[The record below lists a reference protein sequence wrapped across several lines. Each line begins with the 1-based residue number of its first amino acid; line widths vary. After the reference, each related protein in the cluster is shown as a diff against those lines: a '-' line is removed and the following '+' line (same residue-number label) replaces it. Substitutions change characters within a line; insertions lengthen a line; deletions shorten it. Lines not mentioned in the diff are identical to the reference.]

1 MKVKKYF
8 NFNLFAALR
17 RKAKQTQTELA
28 DAIGVSLTSVT
39 DWETGKTSPNRD
51 NLMALATHFDVDWT
65 LFISKAEQIAWQH
78 YQLGV
83 MLGDGTHD
91 DHRTDA
97 INLNALPAYQPEDEV
112 PSEAQAEDDDLLAE
126 SETPQIG

>member
-17 RKAKQTQTELA
+17 RRKKITQTALA
-28 DAIGVSLTSVT
+28 DILGVALTSVT
-39 DWETGKTSPNRD
+39 DWETGKTRPHMD
-51 NLMALATHFDVDWT
+51 NIHKIAEYFEVDWT
-65 LFISKAEQIAWQH
+65 LFVSKAEQIAWQH

-83 MLGDGTHD
+83 LLAHGTHD

-97 INLNALPAYQPEDEV
+97 VNLNALPQYQPEDEE
-112 PSEAQAEDDDLLAE
+112 PSEAQNEDDDLLAE
-126 SETPQIG
+126 SETPQV